1 MFKIA
6 ISLRFID
13 IINKSWHLLET
24 FGWNL
29 KPLFKKYQW
38 SNGQISNYFDAF
50 VLLTSIPSETSILSQ
65 YSIYNMQTFDLKIM
79 Y

>member
-6 ISLRFID
+6 ISLRFIE

-29 KPLFKKYQW
+29 KPLFKKYNDQMDKY
-38 SNGQISNYFDAF
+38 QTILMHLFY
-50 VLLTSIPSETSILSQ
+50 SETSILSQ